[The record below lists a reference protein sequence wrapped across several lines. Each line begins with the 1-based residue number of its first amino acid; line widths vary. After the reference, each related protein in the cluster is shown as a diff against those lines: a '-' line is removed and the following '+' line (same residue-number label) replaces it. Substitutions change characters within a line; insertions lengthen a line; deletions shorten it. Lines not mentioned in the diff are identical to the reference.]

1 MKVTISA
8 RLLAEILTISLL
20 AGQGVPRI
28 CPSLPPRARE
38 TVCNLSFYMNAGES
52 EFRSSALCS
61 KHLMHYSTH
70 WFQSLDIPPMNT
82 MYLDHIY
89 PLFPIQLF
97 LNHALSPPNSW
108 SSFVFTEFS
117 WCCPYAHGCR
127 AIHWSMCHL
136 LGPQPCRMLALSPP
150 AATNCHQLLN
160 GAS

>member
-1 MKVTISA
+1 
-8 RLLAEILTISLL
+8 
-20 AGQGVPRI
+20 
-28 CPSLPPRARE
+28 
-38 TVCNLSFYMNAGES
+38 MNAGES
-52 EFRSSALCS
+52 EIRSSGLCS

-160 GAS
+160 GASWASPFHAGMLPGLILLEHTYRYSLIESTEWWHSLKRYW